1 MSLRGYALQEEFDTE
16 IVSAYAAS
24 QADVPGVV
32 SAPGWYTIAEF
43 FLGKTVKTRLEVIGF
58 VSAGGLVATCRLY
71 DPTAGTDAPVS
82 GSDVSF
88 SALVSDRYQSGAIE
102 LAGNRRY
109 MIQCQCVGAVG
120 IDKFATVQNGCL
132 GSV

>member
-1 MSLRGYALQEEFDTE
+1 MSLKGYALQEEINTE

-24 QADVPGVV
+24 QADVPAVV

-43 FLGKTVKTRLEVIGF
+43 FLPKTVRCCLEVIAS
-58 VSAGGLVATCRLY
+58 VSAGGLIGTCRLY
-71 DPTAGTDAPVS
+71 DPTSGVDAPVS

-88 SALVSDRYQSGAIE
+88 SATASDRYRSGAIE

-109 MIQCQCVGAVG
+109 MIQCQCVGALGV
-120 IDKFATVQNGCL
+120 DKFATVQNGCL
-132 GSV
+132 GAV